1 MELRTSDLPATG
13 WWPGPQSSK
22 RVSFVRP
29 KRAETVF
36 STLALAPVAVNR
48 TMMRRSFRDLT
59 VMKEGPAV
67 SATDGA
73 GARPRATTLRD
84 VAMLAGVSVATASK
98 ALNGRAHVHPDTRR
112 RVVEAAERISFT
124 PNTLAQAILAGQTG
138 TVGLLTNDLEGRFSL
153 PILMGAEDAFGA
165 GKISVFLCDARDDA
179 IREQY
184 HLKALLGRRVDG
196 LIVVG
201 SNTDPR
207 PSLGRDLPVPVVYAY
222 APSTDEQDSSVVPD
236 NVNAGTLAIEH
247 LVSNGRRRVAHIS
260 GESHYAAARDR
271 ATGALAALEG
281 AGLEL
286 AGGTVR
292 YGAWTEAWG
301 RAATRTLLAEGLDLD
316 AILCGSDQ
324 IARGVLDVLRDHQID
339 VPEQIAVMGFDNWEV
354 LTSGSRPPLTSVD
367 MNFEMLGRR
376 AAQRMFEAI
385 DGRSTVGVERMPC
398 RVVVRGSTTFAG

>member
-1 MELRTSDLPATG
+1 VAATEESV
-13 WWPGPQSSK
+13 P
-22 RVSFVRP
+22 
-29 KRAETVF
+29 
-36 STLALAPVAVNR
+36 
-48 TMMRRSFRDLT
+48 
-59 VMKEGPAV
+59 
-67 SATDGA
+67 
-73 GARPRATTLRD
+73 RPRAATLRD
-84 VAMLAGVSVATASK
+84 VAVLAGVSVATASK
-98 ALNGRAHVHPDTRR
+98 ALNGRSNVHPETRR
-112 RVVEAAERISFT
+112 RVIEAAERISFT

-165 GKISVFLCDARDDA
+165 GKMSVFLCDARDDA

-207 PSLGRDLPVPVVYAY
+207 ESLGHDLPVPVVYAY
-222 APSTDEQDSSVVPD
+222 APSTDPLDSSVIPD

-247 LVSNGRRRVAHIS
+247 LVATGRTRIAHVT
-260 GESHYAAARDR
+260 GDVNYAAARDR
-271 ATGALAALEG
+271 ATGALGALAA

-286 AGGTVR
+286 AGERVR

-301 RAATRTLLAEGLDLD
+301 RAATHTLLSQGVELD

-324 IARGVLDVLRDHQID
+324 IARGVMDVLRDRGFD
-339 VPEQIAVMGFDNWEV
+339 VPREVAVMGFDNWQI
-354 LTSGSRPPLTSVD
+354 LTSGARPELTSVD

-385 DGRSTVGVERMPC
+385 DGKQTPGVERMPC
-398 RVVVRGSTTFAG
+398 RVVVRGSTTLDD